1 MPKLVAGILD
11 PGKGSLYGEICPIR
25 KLAVTEICFYL
36 PLRSLETFVQC
47 VQVYRFSETLP
58 MMHQFLS
65 ILCYRLTVSTMT
77 LQFLQ

>member
-25 KLAVTEICFYL
+25 KLAVTETCFYL

-58 MMHQFLS
+58 MMHQFCRFYV
-65 ILCYRLTVSTMT
+65 IDRQCPR
-77 LQFLQ
+77 